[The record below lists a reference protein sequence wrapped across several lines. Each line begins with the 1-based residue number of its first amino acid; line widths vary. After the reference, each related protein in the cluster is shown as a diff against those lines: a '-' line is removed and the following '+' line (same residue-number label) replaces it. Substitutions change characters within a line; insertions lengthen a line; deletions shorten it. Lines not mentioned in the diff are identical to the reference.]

1 MHEDWMIEA
10 EALPERG
17 RIFCIAS
24 AGCTA
29 FALASRGASVTAVDA
44 NPAQIEYV
52 RERLNGAEPRAGVV
66 EGMLARVRTLRS
78 LVGWSHE
85 ELSDFCALEDVQAQI
100 DFWSTR
106 LDTRR
111 FRAGLALLLNPLSLR
126 LAYSSPLVAA
136 LPPLFSRVV
145 RRRLERGFSLHS
157 NRQNPYAR
165 FLLLGE
171 DAQPEPQ
178 PGIDLTL
185 ACADAAAYLEQSAPA
200 SFHGFAFSNVLDG
213 ASPAYGQRLFSAA
226 RRAAAPR
233 AVVVVRSFNHP
244 ATAEE
249 ETRAACDRSLL
260 WGSVRVGE
268 A

>member
-29 FALASRGASVTAVDA
+29 FALASRGAQVTAVDA

-66 EGMLARVRTLRS
+66 EELLARLRRLGP
-78 LVGWSHE
+78 LVGWSPAA
-85 ELSDFCALEDVQAQI
+85 LSHFCALEDGRAQL
-100 DFWSTR
+100 DFWRTR

-111 FRAGLALLLNPLSLR
+111 FRGGFALLVNPLSLR
-126 LAYSSPLVAA
+126 VAYSSPLVAA
-136 LPPLFSRVV
+136 LPPSFGRVV
-145 RRRLERGFSLHS
+145 RSRLERGFALHP

-171 DAQPEPQ
+171 DEQPDPQ

-185 ACADAAAYLEQSAPA
+185 ARADAAAYLEQSAPS
-200 SFHGFAFSNVLDG
+200 SFDGFSLSNILDG
-213 ASPAYGQRLFSAA
+213 ASPAYGERLLAA
-226 RRAAAPR
+226 VRHAAAPR
-233 AVVVVRSFNHP
+233 AVVVTRSFNHP
-244 ATAEE
+244 ATTQEE
-249 ETRAACDRSLL
+249 RWAARDRSLL

-268 A
+268 V